1 MTRLQKYFYWI
12 RLYLLFVTTSAAG
25 NFTACYNFRSTVH
38 PLTITSLFTVTFS
51 NQLPFLHFLN
61 DNLEASFF
69 QVFLIRL
76 CKLLEFEERTKYV
89 RSFLPSSY
97 CSLAT
102 VRKSYFGLILLKTK
116 TSWTSRVQEL
126 WFLEFRA
133 YKFPLQLLK
142 DFSRKVI
149 IIPFSFLMI

>member
-126 WFLEFRA
+126 VFWNLE
-133 YKFPLQLLK
+133 LT
-142 DFSRKVI
+142 
-149 IIPFSFLMI
+149 SFHYSSWKIFHEKLS